1 LHNEI
6 GQMLGILRIKL
17 SHRDKYDLNELL
29 VELAAIQNTVR
40 NISHNFTKSQIN
52 SLGFINSV
60 KAIVD
65 DFITNTNIPGK
76 FEFSLDEKEID
87 LVLSEEIKNLLLNCI
102 QEGLNNILKHSKA
115 KLFLITITTHENL
128 IDLSIADD
136 GIGIKRSFDNIK
148 LTENSGIG
156 LFRIKERVQN
166 FSGSFDIVESD
177 EFSTLLFITL
187 PIGINNGKN

>member
-1 LHNEI
+1 
-6 GQMLGILRIKL
+6 MLGILRIKL